1 MTKTRLLVNDP
12 LDAFGNVDLQIK
24 HLEAQREVLR
34 DQIIKQFGPGR
45 HQGRFFKVYVIKAV
59 RFTLPIDKAKAKLRA
74 LGVGSRWFKSNTE
87 ENPVT
92 TVSARCTTANN
103 LWSPPLV
110 KAA

>member
-34 DQIIKQFGPGR
+34 DQIIKQFGPGN
-45 HQGRFFKVYVIKAV
+45 HKGRFFKVYVIEGV
-59 RFTLPIDKAKAKLRA
+59 RATLPIDTAKKKLEA
-74 LGVGSRWFKSNTE
+74 LGVTPAWFRRHTKTTDI
-87 ENPVT
+87 T
-92 TVSARCTTANN
+92 TVIARCTTAIN
-103 LWSPPLV
+103 LV